1 MAADMMVGVAGTAV
15 AAVGMQ
21 EAVIRAALGGMA
33 LVRGG
38 ITLALD
44 SMGVVVIGTAAGI
57 VGVVAGIMVVTAV
70 VGELVP
76 QLVLMLALDY
86 SGERS
91 QRVPIT
97 AAMTMA
103 MITRLMPVRL
113 GLRFGIGAIPI
124 RRITLPYP
132 NAQFLGE
139 KLFNNGLKNFGSR
152 YAAFRIFRLRLDRCA
167 PASKDLP
174 SSGMPLRQRARS
186 YGTPL
191 GSQPIG

>member
-1 MAADMMVGVAGTAV
+1 
-15 AAVGMQ
+15 
-21 EAVIRAALGGMA
+21 
-33 LVRGG
+33 
-38 ITLALD
+38 
-44 SMGVVVIGTAAGI
+44 
-57 VGVVAGIMVVTAV
+57 MVVTAV

-76 QLVLMLALDY
+76 QLVLVLALDY

-191 GSQPIG
+191 GSQPIGGPPRSPASSSAAPRSRTGVCVPCNRTSEPIRLLNAA